1 VLALPS
7 GLSPGECVCSA
18 SSKCTAG
25 KATCVRSHVCR
36 LPRMKARGSTT
47 RCHCMLLPRTLAH
60 DPRLTTWTSMYVHL
74 CLCVCVTCDEHAR
87 VSLPSLSRRPLYCA
101 KHRVKAP
108 GARDVVN
115 LLCCWTGTAAP
126 SSRPRDLPD
135 LNASAHVTLPR
146 FPRAPCASLSN
157 TNSSSDI
164 CMRTGGQHADEARSR
179 CTDSVQEDDISPHTP
194 APGSPSPSPNST
206 TTKRAHTSEKV
217 VRSHTIKEADAGT
230 DTDMNADTGM
240 HGAAAVDRDGGM
252 VGGGEQ
258 RCGKRANYAFCD
270 EIELLHL
277 LPRPLYCHT
286 HKLPGQTSVRFVSF
300 STLPTTSSPS
310 LCTSL
315 PCHLALFRPIAM
327 YFASTQICHLSC
339 SVTRCSRLH
348 AEPPLLPP
356 FPFSCHSRSLDLLPL
371 HSHPIPPM
379 QVAKESDIAQT
390 KGVCRSYAVAEAV
403 RYQT

>member
-1 VLALPS
+1 MAVPS
-7 GLSPGECVCSA
+7 RRGAHSDSFAECVLPQHTTPKDVRDTRLQCQPFLRVCHQVSVYAVRVRSA
-18 SSKCTAG
+18 LLVC

-217 VRSHTIKEADAGT
+217 VRSHTI
-230 DTDMNADTGM
+230 
-240 HGAAAVDRDGGM
+240 
-252 VGGGEQ
+252 
-258 RCGKRANYAFCD
+258 
-270 EIELLHL
+270 ISEL
-277 LPRPLYCHT
+277 
-286 HKLPGQTSVRFVSF
+286 
-300 STLPTTSSPS
+300 
-310 LCTSL
+310 
-315 PCHLALFRPIAM
+315 
-327 YFASTQICHLSC
+327 
-339 SVTRCSRLH
+339 
-348 AEPPLLPP
+348 
-356 FPFSCHSRSLDLLPL
+356 D
-371 HSHPIPPM
+371 
-379 QVAKESDIAQT
+379 
-390 KGVCRSYAVAEAV
+390 
-403 RYQT
+403 